1 MRTYRFDHIH
11 LRSSNPETTARFFET
26 MFNADVTRGVYPPG
40 TLYPGQPR
48 ISFRLGGQKI
58 LIAPKH
64 PDDPMTP
71 APRFPYYGVEH
82 IGLTVDDVDA
92 AVAELR
98 AKGAEIAIGPLTRDP
113 GTRLAFIRGPDAVMV
128 ELVQQR

>member
-1 MRTYRFDHIH
+1 MRAYRFDHIH
-11 LRSSNPETTARFFET
+11 LRSSAPETTARFFET
-26 MFNADVTRGVYPPG
+26 MFAAEVTRGVYPPG
-40 TLYPGQPR
+40 TLYAGQPR

-58 LIAPKH
+58 LIAPTH
-64 PDDPMTP
+64 PDDPTAP
-71 APRFPYYGVEH
+71 SPRFPYYGVEH

>member
-1 MRTYRFDHIH
+1 MRAYRFDHIH
-11 LRSSNPETTARFFET
+11 LRSPDPEATARFFET
-26 MFNADVTRGVYPPG
+26 MFAAEVTRGVYPPG

-58 LIAPKH
+58 LIAPAH
-64 PDDPMTP
+64 PDDSTAPP
-71 APRFPYYGVEH
+71 PRFPYYGVEH

-98 AKGAEIAIGPLTRDP
+98 TKGAEIAIGPLTRDP